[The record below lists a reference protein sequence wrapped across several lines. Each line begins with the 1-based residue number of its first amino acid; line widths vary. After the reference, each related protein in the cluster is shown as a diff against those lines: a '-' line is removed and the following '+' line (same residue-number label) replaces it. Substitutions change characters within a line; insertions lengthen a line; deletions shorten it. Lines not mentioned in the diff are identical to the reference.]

1 MFFFL
6 MIRRPPR
13 STRTYTLFPYT
24 TLFRSRGAGRASVEV
39 DHAQLVQR
47 PRHAVARCVADLLVV
62 EREADRRFDQAQV
75 GAAVE
80 ARAAEAVGIDRR
92 GVEQAGDGVG
102 ELDLAAGT
110 PAGMLPRVE
119 DAGRQQRK
127 SVGWGKK
134 VSGRG

>member
-47 PRHAVARCVADLLVV
+47 PRHAVARCVADLPVV
-62 EREADRRFDQAQV
+62 EREADRRFDQAPV
-75 GAAVE
+75 GAAVA
-80 ARAAEAVGIDRR
+80 ARAADAVGIERR
-92 GVEQAGDGVG
+92 GVEQAADGVG
-102 ELDLAAGT
+102 ELDLASGHT
-110 PAGMLPRVE
+110 AGMIQYVT
-119 DAGRQQRK
+119 DARTKGRAT
-127 SVGWGKK
+127 
-134 VSGRG
+134 